1 MRMRELEKRTG
12 VGRETIR
19 YYIREGLLPE
29 PDRASRNSASYSDD
43 HVARL
48 KVIKRLQDE
57 RFLPLAVIKTL
68 LDADDGD
75 RWLAPAA
82 FPQLDSML
90 RARLDADNGRISIE
104 TVLAGLG
111 HSREEL
117 AELVSEKL
125 IEIDADGSVTARD
138 AAILRVLDELRVT
151 GFTNDTG
158 MRDGMMRVYADFIE
172 WVTAQ
177 EMRFFFEHT
186 AGKVDE
192 AEALDMAERGIASI
206 NELLSLMRTRAILH
220 KLEVRRRIANDN
232 G

>member
-29 PDRASRNSASYSDD
+29 PMRASRNSASYTDD

-48 KVIKRLQDE
+48 KAIKRLQDE

-68 LDADDGD
+68 LDADDAD
-75 RWLAPAA
+75 RWLAPTA

-90 RARLDADNGRISIE
+90 RARLDADAVRVRVDSVI
-104 TVLAGLG
+104 AGLG

-117 AELVSEKL
+117 AELVDAKL
-125 IEIDADGSVTARD
+125 IDIDADETVTARD
-138 AAILRVLDELRVT
+138 AAILRVLDEMRAI
-151 GFTNDTG
+151 GFNQARG
-158 MRDGMMRVYADFIE
+158 FRDGMLAIYADFVE

-177 EMRFFFEHT
+177 ELRYFFEHT
-186 AGKVDE
+186 AGQVAE
-192 AEALDMAERGIASI
+192 AEALDMAERGISSI
-206 NELLSLMRTRAILH
+206 NELLSLLRTRAILH

>member
-29 PDRASRNSASYSDD
+29 PARASRNSASYSDD

-48 KVIKRLQDE
+48 KAIKRLQDE
-57 RFLPLAVIKTL
+57 RFLPLAIIKTL
-68 LDADDGD
+68 LDAEDGD

-90 RARLDADNGRISIE
+90 RARLDADSGRVNIDQVI
-104 TVLAGLG
+104 AGLG
-111 HSREEL
+111 HTRADL
-117 AELVSEKL
+117 AELVNDGV
-125 IEIDADGSVTARD
+125 IEIDSDDGITARD
-138 AAILRVLDELRVT
+138 AAILRVLDEMRVT
-151 GFTNDTG
+151 GFTEARG
-158 MRDGMMRVYADFIE
+158 FRDGMMRVYADFIE

-177 EMRFFFEHT
+177 EMRVFFEHT

-206 NELLSLMRTRAILH
+206 NELLSLMRTRAILR
-220 KLEVRRRIANDN
+220 KLEARRRIAND
-232 G
+232 

>member
-68 LDADDGD
+68 LDADDGE

-90 RARLDADNGRISIE
+90 RARLDADSARIPVES
-104 TVLAGLG
+104 VLAGLG
-111 HSREEL
+111 HARAEL
-117 AELVSEKL
+117 AELVGAQL
-125 IEIDADGSVTARD
+125 IDIGPDDMVTARD
-138 AAILRVLDELRVT
+138 AAILRVLGEMRAI
-151 GFTNDTG
+151 GFTEARG
-158 MRDGMMRVYADFIE
+158 FHDGMMEIYADFVE
-172 WVTAQ
+172 WVTTQ
-177 EMRFFFEHT
+177 ELRYFFDHT
-186 AGKVDE
+186 AGQVAE

-206 NELLSLMRTRAILH
+206 NELLSLMRTRAILR
-220 KLEVRRRIANDN
+220 KLEARRRIANDN